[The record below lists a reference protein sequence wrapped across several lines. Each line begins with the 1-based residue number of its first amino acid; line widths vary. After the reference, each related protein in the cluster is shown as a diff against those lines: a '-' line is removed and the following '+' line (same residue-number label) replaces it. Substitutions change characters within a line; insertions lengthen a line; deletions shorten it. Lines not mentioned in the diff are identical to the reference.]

1 MKNVPENEQ
10 FENINLD
17 GIFKNSS
24 NDASA
29 AEEVREDTPKD
40 FDEEEIDNGQ
50 PTVPENYEEV
60 ELEIVN
66 QENVTDEE
74 DMEPLVQEVKNM
86 NFDDDDQDDVEWNQ
100 NQNQNYPVIHQLK

>member
-1 MKNVPENEQ
+1 MIEDSATPQSELDSKSLEENVPENEQ

-24 NDASA
+24 SDASA

-50 PTVPENYEEV
+50 PTVPENYEE

-66 QENVTDEE
+66 QENVTDERRHGTISSGS
-74 DMEPLVQEVKNM
+74 
-86 NFDDDDQDDVEWNQ
+86 Q
-100 NQNQNYPVIHQLK
+100 N

>member
-1 MKNVPENEQ
+1 M
-10 FENINLD
+10 
-17 GIFKNSS
+17 
-24 NDASA
+24 
-29 AEEVREDTPKD
+29 REDTPKD

-74 DMEPLVQEVKNM
+74 DMEPLVQEVKIDM
-86 NFDDDDQDDVEWNQ
+86 NFDDDDQDDVEVNQ
-100 NQNQNYPVIHQLK
+100 NQNQIISDSSVEMIHDDIQVPKLEILKIHKYHH